1 MRPGDALKDVVGD
14 SRRRLAISAKATCS
28 ESMWLVADSRRGR
41 IVATGTPQD
50 GAPRLHTLGELR
62 QEASKRCMTL
72 FETTKNGEA
81 EIGQLQVCGGKL
93 VRSSCVAHILD
104 FIDKF

>member
-1 MRPGDALKDVVGD
+1 
-14 SRRRLAISAKATCS
+14 
-28 ESMWLVADSRRGR
+28 
-41 IVATGTPQD
+41 
-50 GAPRLHTLGELR
+50 
-62 QEASKRCMTL
+62 MTL

-81 EIGQLQVCGGKL
+81 ESGNFKFGGGKL

>member
-1 MRPGDALKDVVGD
+1 MRLGDALKDVVGD

-41 IVATGTPQD
+41 IVA
-50 GAPRLHTLGELR
+50 RR
-62 QEASKRCMTL
+62 RCMTL
-72 FETTKNGEA
+72 FETTKNGEI
-81 EIGQLQVCGGKL
+81 EIEQLQVWCGGKL
-93 VRSSCVAHILD
+93 LRSCCVAHILD